1 LNDEANLMTTT
12 TAVRRKKEREREKKS
27 GAASAPAPCSE
38 TYLSDNAEA
47 SRVSR
52 INNLLEELRQFESI
66 SNSLHQCDLLLH
78 QARALLIAVE
88 MIVRRIVRVDP
99 SVIY

>member
-1 LNDEANLMTTT
+1 MTTT
-12 TAVRRKKEREREKKS
+12 TAVRRKRERERKK
-27 GAASAPAPCSE
+27 AASAPAPCSE

>member
-1 LNDEANLMTTT
+1 MKLIWYNNDDGGAKKKRE
-12 TAVRRKKEREREKKS
+12 RKKARPHHHTALKRI
-27 GAASAPAPCSE
+27 
-38 TYLSDNAEA
+38 YDNAEP

-78 QARALLIAVE
+78 QAPALLIAVE

-99 SVIY
+99 SVIYW